1 MVEICNEGWMGPPRG
16 RLGPPPP
23 ASGREV
29 NVIHN
34 ATRVVDTMTTLT
46 NKHKPRPPVRVPPL
60 VSLTKDGKRYERPAH
75 VEAEISRMLPL
86 PQSRLIGEAGNL
98 QNETLVFFIRKTR
111 QVDNHVCGG
120 LLAELTKRIPDLAG
134 RRIIDL
140 DEVAR
145 EEVVM
150 NVESEIFQVLLTK
163 EQFRD
168 SDYLE
173 IAFGQAVDRLTV
185 EAIRKLG
192 RSPMGHRCQIV
203 ANPKDGDSVGI
214 KQLEVIPDDGPSPVD
229 TLLNLEA
236 DNRLHQL
243 VHKACD
249 AVEDGRHLKAAIL
262 HYGHG
267 VPITSTRRGQKSL
280 QREFRK
286 HPRQIKYWI
295 ATALEQMRAALGV
308 KTVTAR
314 PGASPRPNASTVKP
328 KRDLMLRDTMASS
341 LSAVKCPHGGDV
353 VRRKTCNDSISAH

>member
-1 MVEICNEGWMGPPRG
+1 MVPPRDSLAFPSLDG
-16 RLGPPPP
+16 G
-23 ASGREV
+23 GYV
-29 NVIHN
+29 NMIHN
-34 ATRVVDTMTTLT
+34 TTQSVHTVTTLST
-46 NKHKPRPPVRVPPL
+46 RHKPRPAVRVPPL
-60 VSLTKDGKRYERPAH
+60 VSSTTGGKRYERPAH
-75 VEAEISRMLPL
+75 VEAEISKMLSL
-86 PQSRLIGEAGNL
+86 PQSRWIGEAQNL
-98 QNETLVFFIRKTR
+98 ENETLASLVRKTHL
-111 QVDNHVCGG
+111 VNDDLCGG
-120 LLAELTKRIPDLAG
+120 LLAELSKRIPALAR
-134 RRIIDL
+134 RRIMDL
-140 DEVAR
+140 DDVAA
-145 EEVVM
+145 EELVM
-150 NVESEIFQVLLTK
+150 NVESEIFQVLLAK
-163 EQFRD
+163 ERSRD

-173 IAFGQAVDRLTV
+173 IAFRQAIDRLTV

-203 ANPKDGDSVGI
+203 ANPKDEDSVGI
-214 KQLEVIPDDGPSPVD
+214 KQLEVIPDNGPSPVD